1 MTANDGGCCMK
12 LIDCSC
18 SVGLRTVNY
27 EVVNHEHLTVREK
40 VKQARNAEELLA
52 ELDFCGIAAAV
63 VGHQAMA
70 DVDPDY
76 GNKAVLV
83 EAAKAPNRLLPSW
96 TILPPIT
103 EGHYAPG
110 QLFPAMKASGVR
122 LLRAYPQRNRYF
134 LSRMVMGE
142 LLQAIS
148 DAGIPLFLTPSNG
161 WEEVYAVLQEF
172 PELTVILYNYGLWS
186 HARFT
191 FPLLQSYRNFYIET
205 GDMQT
210 AGEIREICHRFGHE
224 RLLFGSDFPSNAIG
238 GPLAALL
245 GSGIGKE
252 QIAGIAHGNLERL
265 LEGVRL

>member
-1 MTANDGGCCMK
+1 MK

-18 SVGLRTVNY
+18 SVGLKTVNY
-27 EVVNHEHLTVREK
+27 EVVNHEHLLVREK
-40 VKQARNAEELLA
+40 VKQARDAEALLV

-63 VGHQAMA
+63 VAHQAMA

-83 EAAKAPNRLLPSW
+83 ETAKAPGRLLPTW

-110 QLFPAMKASGVR
+110 QLFPAMKANGVR

-134 LSRMVMGE
+134 LNRLVMGE

-148 DAGIPLFLTPSNG
+148 DARIPLFLSPSQG
-161 WEEVYAVLQEF
+161 WEEIYAVLQEF
-172 PELTVILYNYGLWS
+172 PDLTVILYNYGLWS
-186 HARFT
+186 HARLT
-191 FPLLQSYRNFYIET
+191 FPLLHQYKNFYIET

-210 AGEIREICHRFGHE
+210 AGEIKEICQRFGHE

-245 GSGIGKE
+245 GSGISKE
-252 QIAGIAHGNLERL
+252 QLAGIAHGNLERL
-265 LEGVRL
+265 LGEVRL